1 MLAYHRDDKT
11 SLKINNELSKRKKIF
26 LTLGLK
32 LWQWEASIKHHLVL
46 ISHVQLARGLR

>member
-1 MLAYHRDDKT
+1 MNYQK
-11 SLKINNELSKRKKIF
+11 EKIF

-46 ISHVQLARGLR
+46 ISLVQLARGLR